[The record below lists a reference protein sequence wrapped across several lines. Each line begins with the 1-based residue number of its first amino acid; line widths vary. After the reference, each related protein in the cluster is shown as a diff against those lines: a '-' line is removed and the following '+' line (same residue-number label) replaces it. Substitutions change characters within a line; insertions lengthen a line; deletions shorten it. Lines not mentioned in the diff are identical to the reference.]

1 MLRPVAMVVALLT
14 ASVAVAHPMSRVDYS
29 MRAAVQVDGDHLEA
43 VVVMEVP
50 FDVVAADLRAG
61 MEAAREANDPSHQAQ
76 QVLDAYSHR
85 VWDTMG
91 QGLRVRVDGQ
101 VVPGSWGPKDNRLNG
116 KGAVT
121 GGFFLYMVEFRP
133 AAPLRLDGDVDV
145 VIENWGYA
153 DKPMVYSAMVVA
165 GGGWKVTMDS
175 SRVALPNAP
184 YNVDDPRFWTRNLS
198 LRRLEA
204 RFVTTP

>member
-1 MLRPVAMVVALLT
+1 MLRPVAMVALLT
-14 ASVAVAHPMSRVDYS
+14 ASVASAHPMSRVDYS
-29 MRAAVQVDGDHLEA
+29 MRAAIQFDGDHLEA

-61 MEAAREANDPSHQAQ
+61 MEAARSATEPSHQAQ
-76 QVLDAYSHR
+76 QVLDAYSHK
-85 VWDTMG
+85 VWDQMG

-101 VVPGSWGPKDNRLNG
+101 VVPGTWGPKDNRLNG

-121 GGFFLYMVEFRP
+121 GGFFLYMVEFKP
-133 AAPLRLDGDVDV
+133 SAPLKLDQDVDV
-145 VIENWGYA
+145 VIENWGLA

-165 GGGWKVTMDS
+165 GRGWKVTMDS

-184 YNVDDPRFWTRNLS
+184 YNVDDPRFWTRDLS

-204 RFVTTP
+204 RFVSTP